1 MNKARNPMRKGDENL
16 SMEQSDVV
24 RELRQELEAGY
35 PDSVK
40 ILDILNDIRSREQ
53 KKRTAEERKK
63 AEKAKREKKEIKN
76 VVSEHFRQIE
86 EEFKERADEFFSISE
101 EKRQKKAF
109 IISLHLVL
117 NGLKTNQIRRFLSV
131 LQEIRAKQ
139 RKGASADE
147 LNASILRIRPV
158 LIYAA
163 RNKQVEPLL
172 RIVDRIL
179 PFLNDKN
186 FEDFYYFVQAIVA
199 YHKFLGGGD

>member
-1 MNKARNPMRKGDENL
+1 MNKARNPMRKGGENL

-53 KKRTAEERKK
+53 KKQTAEERKK
-63 AEKAKREKKEIKN
+63 AEKAKREKKEIRN

-101 EKRQKKAF
+101 EKRQKKAL